1 MAAPPRPSPP
11 PRAWLRYFRARPGD
25 GHAGGRVTDVD
36 AFITAH
42 RPTWDRLDELLA
54 GARRGSLGPHDLDEL
69 VRLYLRASSHL
80 STARTVHRDPALTAE
95 LAALVGRAHGT
106 VYGTRARSWRAL
118 GRFVGTTFPAAVWHA
133 RRAVV
138 ASAALFLAAA
148 LAVGVWFARS
158 DAAVEALAPPE
169 VRQAYLEEDFEA
181 YYSSAPATQ
190 FGASVFTNNVRV
202 GVLAF
207 AGGIAWCVPTAFVL
221 VSNGANLGV
230 AAGLFHAA
238 GRAPHFWGLILPHG
252 LLELTAVFIAGGA
265 GLRLG
270 WTLIAPGDRRRSD
283 ALAHEGRRT
292 IVIVIGLVAAF
303 LVAGVIEAGVT
314 PSGLPT
320 AARVATGVVVEVV
333 FLVYLLQR
341 GRAAAA
347 VGLTGAMGEERR
359 RLTPDRVP

>member
-1 MAAPPRPSPP
+1 M
-11 PRAWLRYFRARPGD
+11 
-25 GHAGGRVTDVD
+25 DVD
-36 AFITAH
+36 AFIRTN
-42 RPTWDRLDELLA
+42 RPTWDRLDALLRD
-54 GARRGSLGPHDLDEL
+54 ARRGRLGASELDEL

-95 LAALVGRAHGT
+95 LAGLVGRAHGT

-118 GRFVGTTFPAAVWHA
+118 GRFATTTFPAAVWHA
-133 RRAVV
+133 RRAVL
-138 ASAALFLAAA
+138 ASTLLFLASA
-148 LAVGVWFARS
+148 LVVGVWFARS

-169 VRQAYLEEDFEA
+169 VRQAYLDEDFED
-181 YYSSAPATQ
+181 YYSSEPAGQ
-190 FGASVFTNNVRV
+190 FAASVFTNNARV

-207 AGGIAWCVPTAFVL
+207 AVGIAWCVPTAAVL
-221 VSNGANLGV
+221 VLNGANLGV

-270 WTLIAPGDRRRSD
+270 WTLIAPGDRGRGE
-283 ALAHEGRRT
+283 ALAEEGRRVV
-292 IVIVIGLVAAF
+292 VIVAGLVVVF
-303 LVAGVIEAGVT
+303 LVAGLLEGFVT

-320 AARVATGVVVEVV
+320 WARVGTGALVEVV
-333 FLVYLLQR
+333 FIAYLLVR

-347 VGLTGAMGEERR
+347 VGLTGAVGEHRPTRR
-359 RLTPDRVP
+359 SPRLTPDPVT